1 MIGNHSVYNDYED
14 YYYEYDSTVN
24 EISVGELVV
33 PLLVYSV
40 TFTIGLMGNVLI
52 LVAVSGQTQ
61 VSRKGL
67 VQSIVHPAQTSIS
80 TLFAFNYRFVRAQQM
95 CSLLLLPRLTCFSY
109 LSVSL

>member
-61 VSRKGL
+61 VSRKVL
-67 VQSIVHPAQTSIS
+67 VHPAQTSIS

-95 CSLLLLPRLTCFSY
+95 CSLLL
-109 LSVSL
+109 